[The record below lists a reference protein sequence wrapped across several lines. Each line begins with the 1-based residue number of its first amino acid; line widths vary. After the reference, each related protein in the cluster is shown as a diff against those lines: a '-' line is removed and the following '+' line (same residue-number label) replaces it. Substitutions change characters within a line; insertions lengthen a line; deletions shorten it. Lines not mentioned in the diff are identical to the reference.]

1 MWIDL
6 VQRWLLGVGVEADN
20 EGGKAEGADSTTLC
34 ILLPQPCDVLDDD
47 GVLDDES
54 VALALDPHVVDEH
67 ARVRLQ
73 PHARQN
79 DVGI

>member
-6 VQRWLLGVGVEADN
+6 VQRWLLSVGVKADN
-20 EGGKAEGADSTTLC
+20 KGGKAEGADSTTLC
-34 ILLPQPCDVLDDD
+34 ILLPQPIDVLDDD
-47 GVLDDES
+47 GVLDDKS
-54 VALALDPHVVDEH
+54 IAPALDPRVVDEH

-79 DVGI
+79 NVGI